1 MPAGEYSLLTRESR
15 GVQAPAETCDRN
27 RKFEQQLELA
37 GPSMAS
43 MVKQLK
49 KTLKEHC

>member
-1 MPAGEYSLLTRESR
+1 MESLTLRNAPPNE
-15 GVQAPAETCDRN
+15 QAPAETCDRN
-27 RKFEQQLELA
+27 RKFEKQLELA

-49 KTLKEHC
+49 QTLSEHC